1 MATLAGDLAA
11 GTTDSFYSSPLRIDF
26 QRSADFAALGSAADT
41 VAPVV
46 GTFSPSAASS
56 VARTDALTFHV
67 TDDQD
72 LASIIVSVAQGS
84 DPAEIAYNG
93 SAFVAPYLASSTLNA
108 ITDGFSFSLT
118 RTAGWQRSSI
128 TVRVTAVDTAGNV
141 TTETASFTVTNPPPG
156 PVIDTFSPS
165 ASSSILLTDSVSFHV
180 TDETALASAV
190 VLVTQGSDPVE
201 VAHNGSAFVGPY
213 LASSTR
219 SVITGGYAF
228 VLVRDAG
235 WQRSALTVAA
245 TAVDGQGNVTSASAA
260 YTVTNPPAAPVIGSY
275 SPSAAASITRT
286 TALTYHVTD
295 ETSLGPV
302 LVWATQGSDPVE
314 TVHDGSSFVAPYAAG
329 STRSSISGGYAY
341 SIVRAGG
348 WQRSALTLSTK
359 AVDGQGNVTT
369 STASFTVTNPPA
381 APAVDTFSPAAAA
394 SILRT
399 AALTFHV
406 TDETSLAVIDISVA
420 QGSDPVEVIYNGS
433 FVAPYAAGST
443 RSSISDGY
451 SFSLVRAGGWQR
463 SAITLTIRAVDGQG
477 NVTTTTAA
485 FTVTNPPGA
494 PTVGTF
500 SPADSS
506 SISKTTAATFHVTD
520 ETLLLRAVVY
530 ATHSTGLVE
539 LVHDGS
545 AFKAPYAVGSTRSS
559 ISGGYAFAVSRTG
572 NWPAAGLVLTII
584 ASDAQGNETT
594 GTYTLTITDAPAVD
608 AEGPVVS
615 NITPAAGSALAATT
629 ALGFDVTDDSG
640 LFRRITVAL
649 SFGSGR
655 PDETVY
661 DSRGFRPYY
670 SAGSTVTSIE
680 GGLRFSVKRTGG
692 WPAAP
697 SIYIDPIDLSG
708 NEV

>member
-1 MATLAGDLAA
+1 MTTQDGALAT
-11 GTTDSFYSSPLRIDF
+11 GTTDSLYTSSLRIDF
-26 QRSADFAALGSAADT
+26 QRAGNLASLGGVVDASAPT
-41 VAPVV
+41 VD
-46 GTFSPSAASS
+46 TFSPSAASTI
-56 VARTDALTFHV
+56 ARSDALTFHV
-67 TDDQD
+67 TD
-72 LASIIVSVAQGS
+72 ASTLVSITVSAAQGS
-84 DPAEIAYNG
+84 DPAEVIYNG
-93 SAFVAPYLASSTLNA
+93 AAFVAPYAASSSVNA
-108 ITDGFSFSLT
+108 ISGGYNFSVT
-118 RTAGWQRSSI
+118 RTNGWQRSSI
-128 TVRVTAVDTAGNV
+128 TLRIVAVDQAGNV
-141 TTETASFTVTNPPPG
+141 TTQTASFTVTNPPTG
-156 PVIDTFSPS
+156 PVVDTFSPS
-165 ASSSILLTDSVSFHV
+165 DAS
-180 TDETALASAV
+180 
-190 VLVTQGSDPVE
+190 
-201 VAHNGSAFVGPY
+201 
-213 LASSTR
+213 
-219 SVITGGYAF
+219 
-228 VLVRDAG
+228 
-235 WQRSALTVAA
+235 
-245 TAVDGQGNVTSASAA
+245 
-260 YTVTNPPAAPVIGSY
+260 
-275 SPSAAASITRT
+275 SITRT
-286 TALTYHVTD
+286 TAVTYHVTD
-295 ETSLGPV
+295 ETSLGTV
-302 LVWATQGSDPVE
+302 VVYAAQGSDPVE
-314 TVHDGSSFVAPYAAG
+314 TVHDGTSFLAPYAAG

-420 QGSDPVEVIYNGS
+420 QGSDPVEVVYNGS

-559 ISGGYAFAVSRTG
+559 ISGGYAFSVSRTG

-594 GTYTLTITDAPAVD
+594 GTYTLTITDAPTVD

-640 LFRRITVAL
+640 LFRRITVSL